1 MKKMAAFVATMAL
14 AAGLAAAPSA
24 HARPK
29 LAGEA
34 RLAQIL
40 DGRVAG
46 KPVSCIPLSQTNNTV
61 VVDKTAI
68 IYKVGSTW
76 YVNRP
81 TNADQ
86 LDDDNILVTRTSMS
100 QLCNVDTIQLHDRGA
115 GNMWR
120 GFVGLNEFVP
130 YRRERTASR

>member
-1 MKKMAAFVATMAL
+1 MMKIAALAASIAV
-14 AAGLAAAPSA
+14 AAGLAAAPVA
-24 HARPK
+24 QAKPK
-29 LAGEA
+29 LTGEA

-46 KPVSCIPLSQTNNTV
+46 KPVSCIPLYNTQDSI

-68 IYKVGSTW
+68 VYKVGSTY

-81 TNADQ
+81 TNADR
-86 LDDDNILVTRTSMS
+86 LDDDDILVTKTSTS
-100 QLCNVDTIQLHDRGA
+100 QLCNVDTIQLHQRGL
-115 GNMWR
+115 GNMWT

-130 YRRERTASR
+130 YTKVRTAAH